1 MLDTQVPSF
10 RLTMGRSSGHERQKE
25 GRSEQVTQGEVQE
38 PEFTHWELLTKVDGG
53 HWETQEPDEK

>member
-1 MLDTQVPSF
+1 
-10 RLTMGRSSGHERQKE
+10 MGRSSGHERQKE